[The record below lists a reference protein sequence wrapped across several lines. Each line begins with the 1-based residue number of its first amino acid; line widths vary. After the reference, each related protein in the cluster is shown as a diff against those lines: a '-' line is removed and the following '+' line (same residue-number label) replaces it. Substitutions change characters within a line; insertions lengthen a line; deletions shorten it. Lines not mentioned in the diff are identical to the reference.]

1 MHGRDGVTER
11 YVAIGARILSYKE
24 VPPSCSTDKCV
35 VKVVQRCQFL
45 IGQVP
50 VETLK

>member
-24 VPPSCSTDKCV
+24 VPPSCSTDKCCCHGST
-35 VKVVQRCQFL
+35 KVS
-45 IGQVP
+45 VP
-50 VETLK
+50 DWASPS